1 MKSTLKE
8 FKAKICRKVIS
19 VPIGDQI
26 VETDIT
32 ELIPIIDHPH
42 FQRLRHISQLTAS
55 NVVYPEAEHKRFSH
69 SLTVME
75 TTRQR
80 VNLWKKLKMIALDDA
95 WNLVIYASVHDIGHG
110 PLSHI
115 MDRISKT
122 RNHDQNGRMKI
133 QEMKSEIEACNGSI
147 KKVTDLFDEK
157 NPLYQAVMHHPLGT
171 DKFSYLSQDAD
182 HCISTGRPNIGKL
195 SQYIYWYNNELIVD
209 PKVVGLAMDLQR
221 FYIMMYREVYFRKAA
236 TIANRLLEKMIL
248 ILIKDG
254 LDEDTLWEMK
264 DSNLEVMLEKSQNKR
279 VKKIYNLWQNRK
291 FKAAVSFRPLPFGS
305 LERTVGKSIEVFEEP
320 QELFEIINKQSSPEE
335 LEKKEK
341 KLAKI
346 LNLKQNDIIIV
357 PPVPGWRFSPPSIK
371 SINIKEQIYEV
382 DEIFP
387 RHRDALNELARA
399 CTVLR
404 VCASTENR
412 DCVYSKAELVR
423 EFIENWVY

>member
-1 MKSTLKE
+1 MKNIQKE
-8 FKAKICRKVIS
+8 FKIKKCRKVIS

-26 VETDIT
+26 VEVDIT
-32 ELIPIIDHPH
+32 EFIPIIDHPH
-42 FQRLRHISQLTAS
+42 CQRLKHISQLTAS

-69 SLTVME
+69 SLAAME
-75 TTRQR
+75 NTRQR
-80 VNLWKKLKMIALDDA
+80 VNLWKEHKMINSDDA
-95 WNLVIYASVHDIGHG
+95 QNLNIFALTHDVGHG

-122 RNHDQNGRMKI
+122 CNHDQNGRMKI
-133 QEMKSEIEACNGSI
+133 QEMKSEIEACNGSL
-147 KKVTDLFDEK
+147 KKVTDLFDK
-157 NPLYQAVMHHPLGT
+157 KDPLYQAVMHHPLGT
-171 DKFSYLSQDAD
+171 DKFSYLSQDAE
-182 HCISTGRPNIGKL
+182 HCVSTGRPNIGKL

-254 LDEDTLWEMK
+254 LDENTLWEMK
-264 DSNLEVMLEKSQNKR
+264 DSNLEAMLEKSKNKR
-279 VKKIYNLWQNRK
+279 VRKIHGLWQNRK

-305 LERTVGKSIEVFEEP
+305 LERTIGKSIEVFEEP
-320 QELFEIINKQSSPEE
+320 QEIFETISKQSSPDE

-346 LNLKQNDIIIV
+346 LNLKQDDVIIV
-357 PPVPGWRFSPPSIK
+357 PPVPGWRFSPPPIK
-371 SINIKEQIYEV
+371 SISGIGQVYEI

-387 RHRDALNELARA
+387 RHRDALNELAKA
-399 CTVLR
+399 CTVIR
-404 VCASTENR
+404 VCASIENR
-412 DCVYSKAELVR
+412 DYLYSKAEIVR